1 MEVRAHRSRRP
12 TRSHDD
18 PMSELPPIPVSALDL
33 APVVTGATSAQALQN
48 SLTLARHLD
57 ALGYHRLWVAEHH
70 NLPGIASSVPAVLI
84 GHLADVTSHL
94 RVGSGGV
101 MLPNHAPLVVAEQFG
116 MLEALHPGRIDL
128 GIGRAP
134 GTDPNTARALRR
146 STGSLS
152 ADDFPEQLVDLIG
165 FFTGAFEEGNPMA
178 SIAAVPARGN
188 LPAIWLLG
196 SSGYSAQVAGLLGLP
211 FAFAH
216 HFSPDNTL
224 PALELYRK
232 TFHPSDVLEQP
243 YAIVAAG
250 VLCSETDGEAERLA
264 GPSRLSFVRMR
275 TSRPTTLPTQEEA
288 DAHEYTPLEQ
298 ELLRRHAASNVV
310 GGPYRV
316 REGLAALLEA
326 TGADELMVTTT
337 TFELAD
343 RIRSF
348 ELVAELF
355 GLRAAAA
362 GAAGRDA
369 KRAEEGA
376 E

>member
-1 MEVRAHRSRRP
+1 
-12 TRSHDD
+12 
-18 PMSELPPIPVSALDL
+18 MSELPPIPVSALDL

-128 GIGRAP
+128 GIGR
-134 GTDPNTARALRR
+134 
-146 STGSLS
+146 
-152 ADDFPEQLVDLIG
+152 
-165 FFTGAFEEGNPMA
+165 AFEEGNPMA

-343 RIRSF
+343 RMRSF

-362 GAAGRDA
+362 AATGRDA